1 MKIYIEFV
9 VLIMV
14 LGAYFIIKWK
24 LERGRK
30 KALKR
35 YDPSKDMSGEF
46 HKLQNGNNQKGGVF
60 ESRPDEGTDKGI
72 DTIVDNPIR
81 PNESE
86 GRELLPQTTVSDV
99 RENSP
104 STGKNSSSIRAR
116 LFGKRSRRK

>member
-86 GRELLPQTTVSDV
+86 GRELLYPPGLTTYKTNTLYNWLGFNWITFDHYISY
-99 RENSP
+99 
-104 STGKNSSSIRAR
+104 
-116 LFGKRSRRK
+116 